1 MTIVVTLGTEKADS
15 SLVDQLAVFI
25 IVCNT
30 CVGIEIVVISSI
42 AEHTV
47 LVVVT
52 IQTPLGTGLTA
63 NSD

>member
-1 MTIVVTLGTEKADS
+1 MAIVVTLGTEKADS

-25 IVCNT
+25 IVGNT

-52 IQTPLGTGLTA
+52 IQAPLGTGLTA